1 MSSSRLAV
9 HGRRLFSG
17 AMLALTGLCAFTAV
31 TLLMGILG
39 YLLVHGIAA
48 LNWAFL
54 TRLPV
59 PVGETGGGIANAV
72 VGSAR
77 LVALAVGL
85 AAPPALLAAVY
96 LSEWRDT
103 RLASVL
109 RAATSM
115 LNSVPSIVVGLFVYG
130 TIVVRQRHFS
140 TFAGG
145 VALAILLLPMTL
157 QAAAAALEALPGSL
171 REAAFALGASRLQTL
186 SGILLPAAG
195 PALLSAVL
203 VAAARI
209 AGETAPLLF
218 TAFNNSYW
226 SPGWNQP
233 TASLPVTIYTYAI
246 SPYDDWHRQAWAAA
260 AILLLAVV
268 ATSLITRGLLHARW
282 RSHERP

>member
-1 MSSSRLAV
+1 MSSPRWVVRSR
-9 HGRRLFSG
+9 GLFST

-31 TLLMGILG
+31 TVLLGILG
-39 YLLVHGIAA
+39 CLLFEGIGA
-48 LNWAFL
+48 LNWGFL

-59 PVGETGGGIANAV
+59 PVGEAGGGIANAL
-72 VGSAR
+72 VGSAK
-77 LVALAVGL
+77 LVILAVGL
-85 AAPPALLAAVY
+85 AAPPALLGAVY

-103 RLASVL
+103 RLASAV

-115 LNSVPSIVVGLFVYG
+115 LNSVPSIVAGLFVYG

-157 QAAAAALEALPGSL
+157 QAAVVALEALPDSL
-171 REAAFALGASRLQTL
+171 REAALAVGASRLQML
-186 SGILLPAAG
+186 AGILLPAAA
-195 PALLSAVL
+195 PSLLSAVL

-233 TASLPVTIYTYAI
+233 TASLPVTIYTYSI

-260 AILLLAVV
+260 AVLLLAVV
-268 ATSLITRGLLHARW
+268 TTSLITRGLLHARW
-282 RSHERP
+282 RSHERS

>member
-1 MSSSRLAV
+1 MRSLRSALRSRELSST
-9 HGRRLFSG
+9 
-17 AMLALTGLCAFTAV
+17 AMLALTGLCAVTAV
-31 TLLMGILG
+31 ALLVGILA
-39 YLLVHGIAA
+39 YLLVQGIGA
-48 LNWAFL
+48 LNWTFL
-54 TRLPV
+54 ARLPV
-59 PVGETGGGIANAV
+59 PVGETGGGIANAL
-72 VGSAR
+72 VGSAK
-77 LVALAVGL
+77 LVVLAVVL
-85 AAPPALLAAVY
+85 AAPPALLGAVY

-103 RLASVL
+103 RLASAV

-115 LNSVPSIVVGLFVYG
+115 LNSVPSIVAGLFVYG

-145 VALAILLLPMTL
+145 VALAVLLLPMAL
-157 QAAAAALEALPGSL
+157 QAAAAAIEALPGSL
-171 REAAFALGASRLQTL
+171 REAALAVGASRLQML
-186 SGILLPAAG
+186 AGILLPAAA

-203 VAAARI
+203 IAAARI

-260 AILLLAVV
+260 AVLLIAVLSI
-268 ATSLITRGLLHARW
+268 SLITRGVLDARW
-282 RSHERP
+282 RSHERS